1 VAGTAFTPDHRAR
14 IRATA
19 TWVTRTAASV
29 VDTAYTAGG
38 GSSLYS
44 SSPLQRRL
52 RDIHALTQH
61 FAVKLDTFT
70 KAGAVLAGQDVDL
83 TFL

>member
-1 VAGTAFTPDHRAR
+1 M
-14 IRATA
+14 
-19 TWVTRTAASV
+19 
-29 VDTAYTAGG
+29 AYTAGG
-38 GSSLYS
+38 GSSIYAG
-44 SSPLQRRL
+44 SPLQRRL

-61 FAVKLDTFT
+61 FVVKLDTFT

>member
-1 VAGTAFTPDHRAR
+1 MS
-14 IRATA
+14 
-19 TWVTRTAASV
+19 AAAAV

-38 GSSLYS
+38 GSAIYA

-52 RDIHALTQH
+52 RDVHAITQH
-61 FAVKLDTFT
+61 FAVKPDTLT
-70 KAGAVLAGQDVDL
+70 LAGAVLAGQDVDL